1 QLRPH
6 TVIDGKGFRSNDTFA
21 FQRVTLSTSIV
32 IINDIQQNADF
43 ETFYSRITDGFSINR
58 KYKPEVFVPFER
70 SPKIIITSNYYLK
83 APSGNSTERR
93 RYEIELS
100 NHYGKHLTVEDEFN
114 HYFFY
119 EWSQKQWDEF
129 TLYMISC
136 IQKYLANGLVEA
148 DEINLNQRRLIAEV
162 GIELM
167 EYMDEQ
173 LLTKSKF
180 HKKEL
185 FNDFT

>member
-1 QLRPH
+1 
-6 TVIDGKGFRSNDTFA
+6 
-21 FQRVTLSTSIV
+21 
-32 IINDIQQNADF
+32 
-43 ETFYSRITDGFSINR
+43 
-58 KYKPEVFVPFER
+58 
-70 SPKIIITSNYYLK
+70 
-83 APSGNSTERR
+83 
-93 RYEIELS
+93 
-100 NHYGKHLTVEDEFN
+100 DEFN

-185 FNDFT
+185 FNDFTRGGYVPTRYLPTQKSFTVRVKKYFEYKQIAYRETPANTKAYFEVIREDSKPHPLTIADVKSEYHTVK